1 MLLDGLQGMRDMSL
15 APGAAAEDGKTAG
28 GLLGPDLPLS
38 CIFAL
43 HLLNTY
49 LTPAFYQQPFPL

>member
-1 MLLDGLQGMRDMSL
+1 MRDMSL